1 MQINVSQL
9 LQEPTGSA
17 RSYEIDDSITP
28 GGSPVRGTVELL
40 RTGRSILV
48 RGKLQAEVG
57 VTCSRCL
64 GSFQCPLTLKIEEEY
79 FPTTD
84 VISGTAL
91 PFPEEPGAF
100 TIDEHCVLDLTEA
113 VCQYIALVTPMKP
126 LCRPDCAGLCSRC
139 GSNLNQ
145 GPCRCPS
152 PAADP
157 RWSELDKLDLE
168 DNTQ

>member
-17 RSYEIDDSITP
+17 RSYEIDDSISP

-48 RGKLQAEVG
+48 RGKLRAEVE

-64 GSFQCPLTLKIEEEY
+64 GLFQCSLKLKIEEEY

-84 VISGTAL
+84 VISGAVL
-91 PFPEEPGAF
+91 PLLEEPGAF
-100 TIDEHCVLDLTEA
+100 TIDEYCVLDLTEA

-152 PAADP
+152 PEADP
-157 RWSELDKLDLE
+157 RWSGLSELDLK